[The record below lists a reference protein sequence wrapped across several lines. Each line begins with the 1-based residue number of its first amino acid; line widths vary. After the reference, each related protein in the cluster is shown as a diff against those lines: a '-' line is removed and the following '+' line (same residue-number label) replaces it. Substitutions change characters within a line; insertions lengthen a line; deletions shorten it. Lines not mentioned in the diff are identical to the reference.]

1 MIIKLISVIIPCFN
15 EDKTIEIIVEKVQKY
30 KSHPLEIIIVDDCSI
45 DNTPLIIQKF
55 VSIYPNIKTFRHN
68 INQGKGAAVC
78 TGIKHATGDVIII
91 QDADLEYDPYDY
103 TALIEP
109 FLKTDADV
117 VYGTRFKGASYTR
130 LHFFWHYLAN
140 KILTIMTNVVTNL
153 NMSDM
158 ETGYKLFKTE
168 IVKNL
173 IFKEKS
179 FGIEPEITIKLAKKK
194 YIFYE
199 VPISYNGRSYD
210 QGKKITLK
218 DAFIAIYCIF
228 RYRWFS

>member
-15 EDKTIEIIVEKVQKY
+15 EDKTIEIIVEKIQKY
-30 KSHPLEIIIVDDCSI
+30 KNHPLEIIIVDDCSA
-45 DNTPLIIQKF
+45 DKTPLIIQKIITTYP
-55 VSIYPNIKTFRHN
+55 SIRTFRHN
-68 INQGKGAAVC
+68 NNQGKGAAVC

-91 QDADLEYDPYDY
+91 QDADLEYDPSDY
-103 TALIEP
+103 QVLIEP

-117 VYGTRFKGASYTR
+117 VYGTRFKGGGYTR

-140 KILTIMTNVVTNL
+140 KILTTMTNVVTNL

-158 ETGYKLFKTE
+158 ETGYKVFKTE

-173 IFKEKS
+173 ILKEKS
-179 FGIEPEITIKLAKKK
+179 FGIEPEITIKLAKNK

-199 VPISYNGRSYD
+199 VPISYYGRSYEE
-210 QGKKITLK
+210 GKKITIK

-228 RYRWFS
+228 KYRFFE

>member
-15 EDKTIEIIVEKVQKY
+15 EEKTIEIIVEKVQKY
-30 KSHPLEIIIVDDCSI
+30 KNHPLEIIIVDDCSI
-45 DNTPLIIQKF
+45 DSTALIIQKI

-78 TGIKHATGDVIII
+78 TGIKHAIGDVIII

-140 KILTIMTNVVTNL
+140 KILTTMTNVVTNL

-173 IFKEKS
+173 ILEEKS

-199 VPISYNGRSYD
+199 VPISYNGRSYK

>member
-1 MIIKLISVIIPCFN
+1 MLIKLSVIIPCYN
-15 EDKTIEIIVEKVQKY
+15 EEKTIFLIVEKIK
-30 KSHPLEIIIVDDCSI
+30 KIKNLTTEIIIVDDCSTDTTSDVLKNI
-45 DNTPLIIQKF
+45 SQVYPDIKII
-55 VSIYPNIKTFRHN
+55 RHEHN
-68 INQGKGAAVC
+68 SGKGSAIQS
-78 TGIKHATGDVIII
+78 GIKLVTGNIVLI
-91 QDADLEYDPYDY
+91 QDADLEYDPNDY
-103 TALIEP
+103 HNLLQPFIE
-109 FLKTDADV
+109 TDADV
-117 VYGTRFKGASYTR
+117 VYGTRFKGGKYVR

-140 KILTIMTNVVTNL
+140 KILTTITNIVTNL

-173 IFKEKS
+173 ILKEKS
-179 FGIEPEITIKLAKKK
+179 FGIEPEITVKLAKKK

-199 VPISYNGRSYD
+199 VPISYHGRSYE

>member
-30 KSHPLEIIIVDDCSI
+30 KNHPLEIIIVDDCSI
-45 DNTPLIIQKF
+45 DNTALIIQKII
-55 VSIYPNIKTFRHN
+55 SIYPNIKTFRHN

-117 VYGTRFKGASYTR
+117 VYGTRFKGSSYTR

-140 KILTIMTNVVTNL
+140 KILTTITNIVTNL

-158 ETGYKLFKTE
+158 ETGYKVFKTE

-173 IFKEKS
+173 ILKEKS
-179 FGIEPEITIKLAKKK
+179 FGIEPEITVKLAKKK

-199 VPISYNGRSYD
+199 VPISYNGRSYE